1 MFLET
6 VTPGWRVQDS
16 ERRTGMMGALK
27 NVKLTGQNAITHGKG
42 RRTPETTPSTHRFK
56 QKQ

>member
-16 ERRTGMMGALK
+16 EHRTGMMGALK
-27 NVKLTGQNAITHGKG
+27 NVKLTGQNAITHGKENT
-42 RRTPETTPSTHRFK
+42 RNYTLHT
-56 QKQ
+56 QI